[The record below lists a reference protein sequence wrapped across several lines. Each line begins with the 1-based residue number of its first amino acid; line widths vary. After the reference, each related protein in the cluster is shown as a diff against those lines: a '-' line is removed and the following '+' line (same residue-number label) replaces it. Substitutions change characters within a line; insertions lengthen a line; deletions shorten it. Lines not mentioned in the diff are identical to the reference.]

1 MRGKKQMIQSS
12 KKVVALTIAEKIN
25 TQQKLKIGDLDV
37 LDIMITES
45 DPEEKVFD
53 AYKEKGVE
61 IL

>member
-1 MRGKKQMIQSS
+1 M
-12 KKVVALTIAEKIN
+12 ALTIAEKIN

-45 DPEEKVFD
+45 DPGEKIFD
-53 AYKEKGVE
+53 AYKAKGVE

>member
-1 MRGKKQMIQSS
+1 MIQSS

-37 LDIMITES
+37 LDIMITEL
-45 DPEEKVFD
+45 DPAENIFD
-53 AYKEKGVE
+53 AYKAKGVE